1 MLVRVAIVL
10 FCVISPSLSAYAAC
24 SSADLKS
31 KWFLE
36 FNLNKPA
43 QHGGCIFDLSD
54 QAPDIGWCYNETFDF
69 WSQIISA
76 SWKVKRNCSFTMKA
90 RFDNG
95 QTMSG
100 SGKISYDLAYAKGKL
115 QVKEGKRIHKGPF
128 EMFDWYKNDLDSNA
142 SAATTKLNAAS
153 AKVRKQSSV
162 TGNRLTGSYKVVV
175 E

>member
-10 FCVISPSLSAYAAC
+10 FSVISPSLSAYAAC

-31 KWFLE
+31 KWFLD

-54 QAPDIGWCYNETFDF
+54 QAPYIGRCYNETFDF
-69 WSQIISA
+69 WSEIISA
-76 SWKVKRNCSFTMKA
+76 SWKVKKNCSFTMKA

-100 SGKISYDLAYAKGKL
+100 SGRLSNDLAYASGKL
-115 QVKEGKRIHKGPF
+115 QVKERITHKGPF
-128 EMFDWYKNDLDSNA
+128 EMFDWYKNGLDSTA
-142 SAATTKLNAAS
+142 STATAKINAAS
-153 AKVRKQSSV
+153 AKVRKQNSV
-162 TGNRLTGSYKVVV
+162 SGNRLTGSYKVIV